1 MSIPTRHLS
10 LPGTHQS
17 TQCQPQPQAAA
28 PACLGTLLLCG
39 STDDQVWE
47 CCSLTFTMCVPAA
60 GSVLAA
66 KPQAGSGWF
75 LLAPSGTPLLPPAH
89 SFITTQQGKA
99 SLGAG
104 NQQHPAQ
111 LLHEFQVSSNFLE
124 GEQKQRFLTCVWR
137 KGLEILT
144 AA

>member
-1 MSIPTRHLS
+1 MSIPARHLS
-10 LPGTHQS
+10 LFGTHQS
-17 TQCQPQPQAAA
+17 THCQPQPQAAA

-66 KPQAGSGWF
+66 KPQASSGW
-75 LLAPSGTPLLPPAH
+75 LLLGPPRCPQPSPSL
-89 SFITTQQGKA
+89 TTQQGKA
-99 SLGAG
+99 SPGTG

-111 LLHEFQVSSNFLE
+111 LLHEFQVSSKFLE